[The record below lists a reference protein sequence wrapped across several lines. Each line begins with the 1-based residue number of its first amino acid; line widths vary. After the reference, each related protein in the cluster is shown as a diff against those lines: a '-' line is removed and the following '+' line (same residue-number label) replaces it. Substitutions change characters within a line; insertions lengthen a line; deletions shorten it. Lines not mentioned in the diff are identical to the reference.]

1 MMAIVN
7 KVIIVEGKSDKK
19 RVQQVIAEP
28 VNIICTHGTM
38 SIDKLDDMIESL
50 YDKQVFVLAD
60 SDDEGDRIRNW
71 FKRYLSESE
80 HIFID
85 KTYCQVANCPKQ
97 YLAHVLSKHGFTC
110 KVSERML
117 DIANEILQ
125 LPLLKIDL
133 NFYPQFCKDMQ
144 IMSTPI
150 LLLMNKDKE
159 VKRIYAFKSVTDLLE
174 NLK

>member
-1 MMAIVN
+1 MAIVN

-97 YLAHVLSKHGFTC
+97 YLAHVLSKHGVTC
-110 KVSERML
+110 KKET
-117 DIANEILQ
+117 
-125 LPLLKIDL
+125 PLLPNINNERL
-133 NFYPQFCKDMQ
+133 VLVN
-144 IMSTPI
+144 
-150 LLLMNKDKE
+150 E
-159 VKRIYAFKSVTDLLE
+159 
-174 NLK
+174 

>member
-1 MMAIVN
+1 M
-7 KVIIVEGKSDKK
+7 
-19 RVQQVIAEP
+19 QQVIAEP

-85 KTYCQVANCPKQ
+85 KTYCQVANCPKNIWRVYFQ
-97 YLAHVLSKHGFTC
+97 NMALLVRKKHR
-110 KVSERML
+110 S
-117 DIANEILQ
+117 
-125 LPLLKIDL
+125 
-133 NFYPQFCKDMQ
+133 Y
-144 IMSTPI
+144 
-150 LLLMNKDKE
+150 
-159 VKRIYAFKSVTDLLE
+159 RI
-174 NLK
+174 

>member
-19 RVQQVIAEP
+19 RVHQVIAEP

-110 KVSERML
+110 KKET
-117 DIANEILQ
+117 
-125 LPLLKIDL
+125 PLLPNINNERL
-133 NFYPQFCKDMQ
+133 VLVN
-144 IMSTPI
+144 
-150 LLLMNKDKE
+150 E
-159 VKRIYAFKSVTDLLE
+159 
-174 NLK
+174 

>member
-97 YLAHVLSKHGFTC
+97 YLAHVLSKHGVTC
-110 KVSERML
+110 KKET
-117 DIANEILQ
+117 
-125 LPLLKIDL
+125 PLLPNINNERL
-133 NFYPQFCKDMQ
+133 VLVN
-144 IMSTPI
+144 
-150 LLLMNKDKE
+150 E
-159 VKRIYAFKSVTDLLE
+159 
-174 NLK
+174 

>member
-1 MMAIVN
+1 MAIVN

-80 HIFID
+80 HIFIAPNNIWRMYFQNMALLVR
-85 KTYCQVANCPKQ
+85 K
-97 YLAHVLSKHGFTC
+97 KH
-110 KVSERML
+110 L
-117 DIANEILQ
+117 
-125 LPLLKIDL
+125 
-133 NFYPQFCKDMQ
+133 FY
-144 IMSTPI
+144 
-150 LLLMNKDKE
+150 
-159 VKRIYAFKSVTDLLE
+159 RI
-174 NLK
+174 

>member
-1 MMAIVN
+1 M
-7 KVIIVEGKSDKK
+7 KEKSDKK

-97 YLAHVLSKHGFTC
+97 YLAYVLSKHGFTC
-110 KVSERML
+110 KKETPFLPNINNERL
-117 DIANEILQ
+117 VLVNE
-125 LPLLKIDL
+125 
-133 NFYPQFCKDMQ
+133 
-144 IMSTPI
+144 
-150 LLLMNKDKE
+150 
-159 VKRIYAFKSVTDLLE
+159 
-174 NLK
+174 

>member
-1 MMAIVN
+1 MAIVN

-97 YLAHVLSKHGFTC
+97 YLAHVLSKHGSTC
-110 KVSERML
+110 KKET
-117 DIANEILQ
+117 
-125 LPLLKIDL
+125 PLLPNINNERL
-133 NFYPQFCKDMQ
+133 VLVN
-144 IMSTPI
+144 
-150 LLLMNKDKE
+150 E
-159 VKRIYAFKSVTDLLE
+159 
-174 NLK
+174 

>member
-1 MMAIVN
+1 MAIVN

-60 SDDEGDRIRNW
+60 SNDEGDRIRNW

-97 YLAHVLSKHGFTC
+97 YLAHVLSKHGSTC
-110 KVSERML
+110 KKETPFLPNINNERL
-117 DIANEILQ
+117 VLVNE
-125 LPLLKIDL
+125 
-133 NFYPQFCKDMQ
+133 
-144 IMSTPI
+144 
-150 LLLMNKDKE
+150 
-159 VKRIYAFKSVTDLLE
+159 
-174 NLK
+174 

>member
-1 MMAIVN
+1 MAIVN

-97 YLAHVLSKHGFTC
+97 YLAHVLSKHGLTC
-110 KVSERML
+110 KKET
-117 DIANEILQ
+117 
-125 LPLLKIDL
+125 PLLPNINNERL
-133 NFYPQFCKDMQ
+133 VLVN
-144 IMSTPI
+144 
-150 LLLMNKDKE
+150 E
-159 VKRIYAFKSVTDLLE
+159 
-174 NLK
+174 